1 MSYNPTMIR
10 AILPEILLLCLGIV
24 LLVVEPFWKG
34 EKRRNAGWLTAGGLL
49 LILLVS
55 LFAARPGEATTVFG
69 GMLRYDWLGF
79 FFKMLFLFA
88 AGITAL
94 FMVDHEVLGKRGESF
109 ILLVT
114 ATLGMSLMASSA
126 NLVMLYLAIE
136 TTSIPLYVLSGFMLS
151 DQRSTEAGFKYLLF
165 GAMTSAIMLYGFS
178 LLFGFTGT
186 TDLYE
191 LAAMTVSGKLSLL
204 VALSVVVL
212 VLVGIGF
219 KVSIVPFHFW
229 APDVYT
235 GSPTP
240 VAGFLSTASKA
251 AGFAVL
257 LRLFATAF
265 EGARLPVTTLA
276 YSWASILAVL
286 ATITMT
292 LGNLVA
298 LKQTNIKRLLAYSSI
313 AHAGYAMIG
322 VVAVTELGVTSVVF
336 YLLAYILTN
345 LAAFGIV
352 MAFERVTGSDEIKD
366 YAGMSRRSPGLA
378 LAMLVAFLSLAGM
391 PPFGGFVAKVFVFA
405 AAIQVDMVWLAV
417 VGILNSII
425 GLYYYL
431 SVLKFV
437 YLYRMEG
444 ENEAEHPIPTTRPY
458 GIALVV
464 LSAGILLVG
473 TLFAPWFS
481 LSSVAA
487 LNLF

>member
-1 MSYNPTMIR
+1 VI
-10 AILPEILLLCLGIV
+10 
-24 LLVVEPFWKG
+24 EPFWK
-34 EKRRNAGWLTAGGLL
+34 EEQRRNAGWLTAGGMLV
-49 LILLVS
+49 ILLVS
-55 LFAARPGEATTVFG
+55 LFVGRPGEATTVFG
-69 GMLRYDWLGF
+69 GMVRFDWLGF

-88 AGITAL
+88 SAVTAL

-109 ILLVT
+109 VLLVA
-114 ATLGMSLMASSA
+114 ATLGMNLMAASA
-126 NLVMLYLAIE
+126 DLVMLYLAIE
-136 TTSIPLYVLSGFMLS
+136 TTSVPLYVLAGFMLS

-165 GAMTSAIMLYGFS
+165 GAMTSTVMLYGFS

-191 LAAMTVSGKLSLL
+191 LSSMTLSGTIPWPI
-204 VALSVVVL
+204 ALGLVVL
-212 VLVGIGF
+212 VVVGLGF

-251 AGFAVL
+251 AGFVVV
-257 LRLFATAF
+257 LRLFMTAF
-265 EGARLPVTTLA
+265 EGTSITDLS
-276 YSWASILAVL
+276 YGWASILAVL
-286 ATITMT
+286 SVITMT

-298 LKQTNIKRLLAYSSI
+298 LKQTEIKRLLAYSSI

-322 VVAVTELGVTSVVF
+322 VVAIVAPENSPVTGLGVASVVF
-336 YLLAYILTN
+336 YLLAYLVTN
-345 LAAFGIV
+345 LAAFGV
-352 MAFERVTGSDEIKD
+352 VQAVERVTGSTEINTFS
-366 YAGMSRRSPGLA
+366 GMSRRAPGLA

-405 AAIQVDMVWLAV
+405 AAVQANMVWLAV
-417 VGILNSII
+417 AGILNSII

-431 SVLKFV
+431 SVMKFV

-444 ENEAEHPIPTTRPY
+444 ENEAEHPIQSTRSY
-458 GIALVV
+458 AIALV
-464 LSAGILLVG
+464 LLTAGIVLVG
-473 TLFAPWFS
+473 TLFAPWFDFS
-481 LSSVAA
+481 GAAA